1 MESNNCPQ
9 CPQVC
14 SSADELYGH
23 INLSH
28 DILAFILFPHLCE
41 ECGARRP
48 DKTSLMQHK
57 LSHLQSVNGPKIIL
71 LTKPMSQNKPNI
83 HTELRDLFCGYCG
96 KKSRGTTHNHFQHA
110 RACMS
115 AKKVSLICPYCPTN
129 SFINFNAF
137 KNHAKESHGAT
148 SFPILCVWCA
158 KLFSNQLSLNQ
169 HVPRCAKE
177 LNEAKKTQ
185 CEYCPTV
192 FFCEDPY
199 ISTFYMAHMNQEHS
213 NMLHSKWG
221 DHWTCSRCKYV
232 FPGQL
237 AYQHHMNLC
246 YQFGNVNKL
255 LTITSSPTT
264 VTTTAAIS
272 NQQQPTGTT
281 IIRSTT
287 NNSSNHFI
295 INGNT
300 ASGRTQLQII
310 KNSSSNHHQ
319 DQNSRDGSENVTL
332 KVCGICC
339 NSVSG
344 KKKDISFVC

>member
-1 MESNNCPQ
+1 
-9 CPQVC
+9 
-14 SSADELYGH
+14 
-23 INLSH
+23 
-28 DILAFILFPHLCE
+28 
-41 ECGARRP
+41 
-48 DKTSLMQHK
+48 MQHK

-71 LTKPMSQNKPNI
+71 VTKPISQNKPI
-83 HTELRDLFCGYCG
+83 QTELKDLFCGYCG

-115 AKKVSLICPYCPTN
+115 AKKVSLICPYCPSN

-148 SFPILCVWCA
+148 CFPMLCVWCG

-177 LNEAKKTQ
+177 LNENKKTQ
-185 CEYCPTV
+185 CEFCPTV

-199 ISTFYMAHMNQEHS
+199 ISTFFMAHMNQEHQ

-232 FPGQL
+232 FPGQS
-237 AYQHHMNLC
+237 AFQHHMNLC
-246 YQFGNVNKL
+246 YQFGNINKQLGSVNKQ
-255 LTITSSPTT
+255 LTITPTT
-264 VTTTAAIS
+264 TIS
-272 NQQQPTGTT
+272 NQQQPTAT
-281 IIRSTT
+281 IIRSSGGST
-287 NNSSNHFI
+287 NNFI
-295 INGNT
+295 ING
-300 ASGRTQLQII
+300 ASGTQLQII
-310 KNSSSNHHQ
+310 KNSNHHQ

-344 KKKDISFVC
+344 KKISHLCCVARLML